1 MNEIETVAETA
12 LVVETKPEIALL
24 VAMTVAIAEVKTVTR
39 VEAQTAGN
47 VANISIV
54 LKVKVK
60 VLVRDDAQEMN
71 AHDVIDMQRLK
82 NCINVE

>member
-1 MNEIETVAETA
+1 VNEIETVAETA
-12 LVVETKPEIALL
+12 LVVETKPETALL

-39 VEAQTAGN
+39 VEAQTTGN

-82 NCINVE
+82 NCINVK

>member
-82 NCINVE
+82 NCINVK

>member
-1 MNEIETVAETA
+1 
-12 LVVETKPEIALL
+12 
-24 VAMTVAIAEVKTVTR
+24 MTVAIAEVKTLTR
-39 VEAQTAGN
+39 VEAKTTGRN
-47 VANISIV
+47 VSN
-54 LKVKVK
+54 KVK